1 MPNKQQEIQKLSTKY
16 VFLNNN
22 PKRIVLG
29 FQAFFFLFSFFSIT
43 RWPVKVSKNGSAFPL
58 IWVSTEKRSTV
69 LHAAADIDL
78 PATFHKSLNHC
89 APQLFSVLNKGTG
102 SELSIRSLKV
112 HVSKSYMSVLMVKFF
127 ESSQVF
133 LFKKLYNFF

>member
-16 VFLNNN
+16 VFLHNN
-22 PKRIVLG
+22 PKRIVLD
-29 FQAFFFLFSFFSIT
+29 FQAFFFFFIT
-43 RWPVKVSKNGSAFPL
+43 RWPVKVSKHGSAFPL

-69 LHAAADIDL
+69 LRAAAAIDL

-102 SELSIRSLKV
+102 SELSIRSLKA
-112 HVSKSYMSVLMVKFF
+112 HVSKWYMSVLMVKIFK
-127 ESSQVF
+127 SSQEF